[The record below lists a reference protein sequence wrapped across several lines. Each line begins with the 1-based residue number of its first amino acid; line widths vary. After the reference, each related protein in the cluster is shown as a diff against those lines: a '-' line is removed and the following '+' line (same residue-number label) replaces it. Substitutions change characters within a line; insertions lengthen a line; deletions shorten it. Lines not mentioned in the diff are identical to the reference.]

1 MDMDLEIR
9 KNDLPGAMRD
19 WNDRGGLVMVLD
31 GLSRHAFEVLA
42 RNPSRAK
49 EIGQLAASIT
59 DIRHLLMKLSRISD
73 RTAGPCPQPIDCRG
87 LADKYLELEGLVKQL
102 RNDLAPSRGLV
113 AGDGRR

>member
-1 MDMDLEIR
+1 MDIEVR
-9 KNDLPGAMRD
+9 NNDLPGAMRD

-31 GLSRHAFEVLA
+31 RLSRHAFEVLE

-49 EIGQLAASIT
+49 EIGQVAASIT
-59 DIRHLLMKLSRISD
+59 DIRHLLMELSRLSD
-73 RTAGPCPQPIDCRG
+73 TTAGPCLQPSDCRG

-113 AGDGRR
+113 TGDGRR